1 MGAFVEVELLA
12 GALAMRLGKLTCS
25 TSVCDSPYR
34 PDFCVVV
41 DSPLSVVLLVRLL
54 VDVDPVV
61 EEVAVPVPV
70 PVDVLVPVVDEVLVE
85 LLAAPLVE
93 VLLLDV
99 LELPELSGV
108 VRKTTE
114 RRSISMRRKI
124 ARASCER
131 SISTWPVI
139 E

>member
-54 VDVDPVV
+54 VDVDPVDPVV

-93 VLLLDV
+93 VLLLD
-99 LELPELSGV
+99 
-108 VRKTTE
+108 
-114 RRSISMRRKI
+114 
-124 ARASCER
+124 
-131 SISTWPVI
+131 
-139 E
+139 